1 MSVTF
6 FEAAAY
12 VLGVG
17 LLLVLIRIF
26 IKPVKTCLI
35 LTINS
40 ILGGVGLYIFN
51 LFGIKFGLTLGIN
64 IVTSAVCGLLGIPGL
79 LTLAFLKFLLCV

>member
-1 MSVTF
+1 MTF

-17 LLLVLIRIF
+17 LLLILIRIF
-26 IKPVKTCLI
+26 IKPVKICLF
-35 LTINS
+35 LTLNS

-51 LFGIKFGLTLGIN
+51 LFGAKIGLTLGIN
-64 IVTSAVCGLLGIPGL
+64 IVTSAVCGLLGVPGL
-79 LTLAFLKFLLCV
+79 VMLTMLKVLLGV